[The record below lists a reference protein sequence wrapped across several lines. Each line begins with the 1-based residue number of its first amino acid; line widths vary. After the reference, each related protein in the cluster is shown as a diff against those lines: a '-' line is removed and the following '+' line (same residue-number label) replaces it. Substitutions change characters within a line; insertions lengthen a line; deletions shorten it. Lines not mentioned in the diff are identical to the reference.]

1 MFHGVPSAPD
11 SRIFATS
18 VATLY
23 EHSSRVLLANVVN
36 ALVVGLI
43 LWGTADPQVIVGWW
57 GAMVLMTVA
66 RAQLARAYRRRTSH
80 SPVDRWAAR
89 FTIGS
94 LCSGLIWGL
103 GATLM
108 FPVAHE
114 PSQVVL
120 AFVIGGM
127 GAGASSS
134 VASHLPA
141 FYAFLIPATLPV
153 TVRFAVVGDK
163 FHLGMAFML
172 ALFAAFLSMIGRT
185 THRTLQ
191 DSYALRFSN
200 EELVGR
206 LKEASASL
214 EERVA
219 ERTRRLQDEAR
230 ARGEAEHRLQHAQ
243 RLDAVGRLT
252 GGVAHDFN
260 NLLTVIVNSLE
271 LLDSRADNKDTQELV
286 RPALDAALRGGELT
300 KSLLAFSRRQ
310 DLRPEVVD
318 VCDAVQHVV
327 TRILQRVLPA
337 SIDVSVL
344 PSDDVLRARVDP
356 AQLEAALLNLALNAR
371 DAMPDG
377 GILRLSVETT
387 IIEADQPDL
396 RAGEYVG
403 VRVVDN
409 GAGIDVGTLD
419 RVFEPFF
426 TTKGNQGTGLGLSM
440 VYGFARQ
447 SGGVIKLDSEPGQG
461 TTALLLLPRYAGGEQ
476 PATAHHS
483 GTFRV
488 GRGELI
494 LVVEDEASVRALTVQ
509 SLRSLGYR
517 TVEASNAATALELLD
532 ANTDVQLVMSDVVM
546 PGHLDG
552 IALAKQVRTR
562 RPEVRLL
569 IVSGYSEPTG
579 SPIEWPTLAKP
590 YRRDVL
596 AAAVRDALRSPMNAS
611 TSAMSSGAF
620 PFA

>member
-1 MFHGVPSAPD
+1 MVAMTVVRVHTTRAY
-11 SRIFATS
+11 SRRPA
-18 VATLY
+18 
-23 EHSSRVLLANVVN
+23 
-36 ALVVGLI
+36 
-43 LWGTADPQVIVGWW
+43 GTA
-57 GAMVLMTVA
+57 TH
-66 RAQLARAYRRRTSH
+66 T
-80 SPVDRWAAR
+80 WAAR
-89 FTIGS
+89 FTAGS
-94 LCSGLIWGL
+94 LVSGLIWGL
-103 GATLM
+103 GAALL
-108 FPVAHE
+108 FPSDHE

-141 FYAFLIPATLPV
+141 FYAFLIPAMLPL
-153 TVRFAVVGDK
+153 TIRFAVVGDK

-172 ALFAAFLSMIGRT
+172 GLFAALVGAIGRT

-191 DSYALRFSN
+191 ESYRLRFSN
-200 EELVGR
+200 EQLVGR

-219 ERTRRLQDEAR
+219 ERTRRLQDEAQ

-271 LLDSRADNKDTQELV
+271 LLDSRPEGKDMRELV

-300 KSLLAFSRRQ
+300 RSLLAFSRRQ

-318 VCDAVQHVV
+318 VRGAVHHLV

-337 SIDVSVL
+337 SIEVSVV
-344 PSDDVLRARVDP
+344 PGAEELRARVDP
-356 AQLEAALLNLALNAR
+356 TQLEAALLNLSLNAR

-377 GILRLSVETT
+377 GALRLSVESARV
-387 IIEADQPDL
+387 EAEEPDL
-396 RAGEYVG
+396 PAGDYVG
-403 VRVVDN
+403 VRVVDD
-409 GAGIDVGTLD
+409 GAGIEAGVLD

-426 TTKGNQGTGLGLSM
+426 TTKGDQGTGLGLSM

-447 SGGVIKLDSEPGQG
+447 SGGAIKLESEAGHG
-461 TTALLLLPRYAGGEQ
+461 TAALLLLPRYEGDEQ
-476 PATAHHS
+476 PAEAHHS
-483 GTFRV
+483 GTFHV

-517 TVEASNAATALELLD
+517 TIEAQDATVALDLLEE
-532 ANTDVQLVMSDVVM
+532 NPDVKLVMSDVVM
-546 PGHLDG
+546 PGSLDG
-552 IALAKQVRTR
+552 IALARQVRAR
-562 RPEVRLL
+562 RPDVRLL

-590 YRRDVL
+590 YRRDEL
-596 AAAVRDALRSPMNAS
+596 ARAVRDVLCPPRKALISA
-611 TSAMSSGAF
+611 TSSRESELT
-620 PFA
+620 